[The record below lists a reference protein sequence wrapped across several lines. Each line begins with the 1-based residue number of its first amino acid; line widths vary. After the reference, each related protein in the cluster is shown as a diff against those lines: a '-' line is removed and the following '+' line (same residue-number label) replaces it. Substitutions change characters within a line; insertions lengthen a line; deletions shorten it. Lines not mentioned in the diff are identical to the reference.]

1 LVLGLCLGLGGCASN
16 FGLGLQEDDRAVQ
29 GGDLNLKP
37 ISYSNLT
44 GWSGDDHAAAF
55 RAFRRSCGKID
66 RQASAANSKKSR
78 LDPAL
83 VDACRRAL
91 ALGPK
96 VSRAE
101 ARAFFE
107 QAFTPHEI
115 TASRPNGLLTS
126 YFEPVL
132 EGARKPGNGYNVPI
146 YRRPTDLMLLS
157 PSNERG
163 TRNAQMTAMR
173 KTANGSEP
181 YPTRQQIEQGALKGR
196 GLELLYLK
204 DPVDAYIMHI
214 QGSARIRLP
223 NGHKVRIGFAA
234 KNGYP
239 YTSIGKALIDQ
250 GEIDASKMSMQRM
263 KAWMRANPEKAKRVM
278 WMNKSFIFFRELDE
292 GVGTDGPIGAQGVSL
307 SAGRSLAVD
316 TGFHTLGAPI
326 WVKVPGLK
334 TSGKSY
340 ARLMIAQD
348 VGSAIQGPERGDI
361 YWGSGEKAGRAAGKI
376 KYPGSFVVLVPN
388 TRAYR

>member
-1 LVLGLCLGLGGCASN
+1 V
-16 FGLGLQEDDRAVQ
+16 R

-37 ISYSNLT
+37 IGFSSLA

-55 RAFRRSCGKID
+55 RAFRKSCQKLD
-66 RQASAANSKKSR
+66 KQASAANGKNSR

-83 VDACRRAL
+83 LDACRRAL

-96 VSRAE
+96 VSRAA
-101 ARAFFE
+101 ARDFFE

-115 TASRPNGLLTS
+115 TAPRPDGLLTS

-132 EGARKPGNGYNVPI
+132 EGSRKPGNGFEVPI
-146 YRRPTDLMLLS
+146 YRRPDDLMLLS
-157 PSNERG
+157 PSSQRG

-173 KTANGSEP
+173 KTSNGSEP
-181 YPTRQQIEQGALKGR
+181 YPTRQDIEQGALKGR
-196 GLELLYLK
+196 GLEILYLK
-204 DPVDAYIMHI
+204 DHVDAYIMHI
-214 QGSARIRLP
+214 QGSARIRL
-223 NGHKVRIGFAA
+223 GDGQKVRIGFAA

-250 GEIDASKMSMQRM
+250 GEIDAAKMSMQRM
-263 KAWMRANPEKAKRVM
+263 KAWLRANPEKAKRVM
-278 WMNKSFIFFRELDE
+278 WKNRSFIFFRELDE
-292 GVGTDGPIGAQGVSL
+292 GVGDDGPIGAQGVSL

-316 TGFHTLGAPI
+316 TGFHSLGTPI
-326 WVKVPGLK
+326 WVKVPGLAVG
-334 TSGKSY
+334 GKSY

-361 YWGSGEKAGRAAGKI
+361 YWGSGVKAGRAAGKI